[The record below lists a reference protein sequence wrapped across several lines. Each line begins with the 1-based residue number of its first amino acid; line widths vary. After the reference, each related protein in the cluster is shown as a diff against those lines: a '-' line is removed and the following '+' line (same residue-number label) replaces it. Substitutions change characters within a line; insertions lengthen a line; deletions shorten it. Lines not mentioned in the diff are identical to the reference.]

1 MVHCTHNTTTSI
13 SWDII
18 LNFILTLQKPC
29 PKSWSTNDI
38 NGYRSFSNIL
48 SSRIFTAYLFPGPSF
63 GKSRT
68 TKYQNQ
74 MFLQNQA
81 FQNVQNPE
89 LVLRWTTGTPPHIW
103 CLRKPVVIP
112 VQMFPSEIFPSIT
125 RRQKQQAQA
134 IGFPSFF
141 SLENINFFSS
151 IIW

>member
-1 MVHCTHNTTTSI
+1 MVYCTHNTTTSI

-89 LVLRWTTGTPPHIW
+89 LVLR
-103 CLRKPVVIP
+103 
-112 VQMFPSEIFPSIT
+112 
-125 RRQKQQAQA
+125 
-134 IGFPSFF
+134 
-141 SLENINFFSS
+141 
-151 IIW
+151 

>member
-1 MVHCTHNTTTSI
+1 MVYCTHNTTTSI

-81 FQNVQNPE
+81 FQNVQKSRIGFKVNYRNP
-89 LVLRWTTGTPPHIW
+89 PPY
-103 CLRKPVVIP
+103 LMLEKTVVIP

-125 RRQKQQAQA
+125 CRQKQQAQA
-134 IGFPSFF
+134 IRVSQFLFP
-141 SLENINFFSS
+141 
-151 IIW
+151 